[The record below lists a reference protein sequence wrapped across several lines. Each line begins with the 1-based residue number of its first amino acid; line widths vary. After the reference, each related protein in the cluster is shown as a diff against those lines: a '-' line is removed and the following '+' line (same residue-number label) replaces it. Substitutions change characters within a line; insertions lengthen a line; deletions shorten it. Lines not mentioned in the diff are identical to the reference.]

1 MGTRNLIL
9 EAKFSD
15 GVRWILKI
23 YMLDASD
30 QTLNGDKVYKTFQ
43 REFAAME
50 FIRFV
55 SLISKQTFLF

>member
-15 GVRWILKI
+15 GVRWVLKI

-55 SLISKQTFLF
+55 SLTSKQTFLF

>member
-15 GVRWILKI
+15 GVRWVLKI
-23 YMLDASD
+23 YMLDASN

-55 SLISKQTFLF
+55 SLTSKQTFLF